1 MPPVSVGSSAMPTG
15 NGAVTGD
22 RIEAV
27 YSIVDDARR
36 NYLITLTYSELSTAL
51 RALIGPHASWCTF
64 STWSSRTI
72 GYYIRG
78 DIDPLTDYRISRL
91 PLVAPPD
98 RAEAGSAVQSPH
110 RAASASGLRPGSSR
124 GATARS
130 SPRSRASSRGSSP
143 SSTIARSGTTSD
155 GADTERRSCRRR
167 ATEVFPAADV
177 ELMRRGFEA
186 YYHARYEPDVRRRG
200 ELVLLGN
207 ILLADYEQRR
217 VDPIVRSALSLFPS
231 RLLND
236 DPDDPE
242 LLTVRD
248 AKPWALQDKG
258 RFRTW
263 IDDTYGRIV
272 TRWRM
277 AIVLPAGRPLVLHSE
292 YVRVGLGLPKPDVG
306 EGLYGRRMHE
316 LANAELVDEW
326 RRHDRANGRYRAARA
341 RNWTRLGDRMNCI
354 VNVFRARQDREVLY
368 EVDPLTAD
376 ELRVVNAAPP
386 PV

>member
-1 MPPVSVGSSAMPTG
+1 MPSVSVGSSAMPTG

-91 PLVAPPD
+91 PLWLRRIVRKPAAQFNRLTSRFRKRAAPRLLARGNREIFAEIARELARFVAEFDDRTERDDERWRRYRASIMPAPP
-98 RAEAGSAVQSPH
+98 
-110 RAASASGLRPGSSR
+110 
-124 GATARS
+124 
-130 SPRSRASSRGSSP
+130 
-143 SSTIARSGTTSD
+143 
-155 GADTERRSCRRR
+155 
-167 ATEVFPAADV
+167 TEVFPAADV

-186 YYHARYEPDVRRRG
+186 YYHARYEPDMRRRG

-217 VDPIVRSALSLFPS
+217 VDPIVSSALSLFPS

-376 ELRVVNAAPP
+376 ELRVVNAAPA